1 MPFKYHVNPA
11 QWKYSGVSINLSK
24 SVEKNFSSTILP
36 DASTGFD
43 RWVYRFCPTEFP
55 LLPNI
60 GIIEELQRTG
70 LLIYANDKSTIILVR
85 KRNPT
90 ILNSDDWIFVSLGYP
105 DSNQERQDQNLQ
117 CYHYTISQCRTG
129 LLSVLR
135 CNSYCFFVNNQN
147 FSAVFCL
154 AALFF
159 RFSVQNS
166 MFRQFLTIIFRTLL
180 P

>member
-1 MPFKYHVNPA
+1 MPFKYHVNPD

-24 SVEKNFSSTILP
+24 SVEEKLFINDF
-36 DASTGFD
+36 A
-43 RWVYRFCPTEFP
+43 RCVYRFCPTEFS

-117 CYHYTISQCRTG
+117 CYHYTISQCRTD

-135 CNSYCFFVNNQN
+135 CKVT
-147 FSAVFCL
+147 A
-154 AALFF
+154 
-159 RFSVQNS
+159 
-166 MFRQFLTIIFRTLL
+166 FL
-180 P
+180 

>member
-24 SVEKNFSSTILP
+24 SVEEKLFINDF
-36 DASTGFD
+36 A
-43 RWVYRFCPTEFP
+43 RCVYRFCPTEFP

-117 CYHYTISQCRTG
+117 CYHYTISQCRTD

-154 AALFF
+154 AALFIRF
-159 RFSVQNS
+159 LYKTVCFVSFSPSFSV
-166 MFRQFLTIIFRTLL
+166 LYCPDVL
-180 P
+180 

>member
-24 SVEKNFSSTILP
+24 SGKTFHQRFRPMRLQVLA
-36 DASTGFD
+36 DASTGFA
-43 RWVYRFCPTEFP
+43 RCVYRFCPTEFP

-117 CYHYTISQCRTG
+117 CYHYTISQCRTD

-135 CNSYCFFVNNQN
+135 CKVT
-147 FSAVFCL
+147 A
-154 AALFF
+154 
-159 RFSVQNS
+159 
-166 MFRQFLTIIFRTLL
+166 FL
-180 P
+180 

>member
-36 DASTGFD
+36 DASTGFA
-43 RWVYRFCPTEFP
+43 RYVYRFCPTEFP

-117 CYHYTISQCRTG
+117 CYHYTISQCYSD
-129 LLSVLR
+129 LSLYCDAKLHLFSQPPKYLR
-135 CNSYCFFVNNQN
+135 SF
-147 FSAVFCL
+147 FCL
-154 AALFF
+154 PHVFFLFSYNF
-159 RFSVQNS
+159 RDEDKV
-166 MFRQFLTIIFRTLL
+166 I
-180 P
+180 

>member
-24 SVEKNFSSTILP
+24 SVEEKLFIN
-36 DASTGFD
+36 DFD
-43 RWVYRFCPTEFP
+43 RCVYRFCPTEFP

-117 CYHYTISQCRTG
+117 CYHYTISQCRTD